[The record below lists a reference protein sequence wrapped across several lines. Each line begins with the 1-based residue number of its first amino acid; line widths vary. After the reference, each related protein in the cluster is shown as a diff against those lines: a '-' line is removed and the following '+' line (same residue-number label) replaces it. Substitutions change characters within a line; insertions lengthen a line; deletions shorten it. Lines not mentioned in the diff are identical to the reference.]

1 MATAEQ
7 TLVRTRQGIA
17 TRYTRNTWRFFR
29 KRPLGAFGALSLLFL
44 VVVAIFAD
52 QLATYPP
59 TEQVTNPGSAY
70 RFLGPGSEGP
80 EGGARLW
87 FGTDKYARDLYSRII
102 HGSRISLYVGVMAV
116 VVGGSIG
123 TFLGVGSGYISGN
136 LDLWFQRLVDTM
148 LGFPSLILAMLL
160 LTALGSSLNNVVL
173 AITISMIPRFIRLAR
188 GSALQV
194 READY
199 VTAAR
204 ALGAPGMR
212 ILMGHVLPNSLTPVI
227 VLATGLLGTA
237 VVTEAS
243 LSFLGL
249 GVPPPHP
256 AWGRLLSEAQ
266 QAQMEVAPWLAIFP
280 GVALTFAVYGFNMFG
295 DAMRD
300 QLDPRL
306 RGS

>member
-1 MATAEQ
+1 MDEQ
-7 TLVRTRQGIA
+7 TLVRTRASIPVRFSR
-17 TRYTRNTWRFFR
+17 TTLRFFR

-44 VVVAIFAD
+44 VLVAIFAN
-52 QLATYPP
+52 QIATYDP
-59 TEQVTNPGSAY
+59 VGTNGAIH
-70 RFLGPGSEGP
+70 RFAGPGSEGP
-80 EGGARLW
+80 GGTFW
-87 FGTDKYARDLYSRII
+87 FGTDKYARDLFSRVV
-102 HGSRISLYVGVMAV
+102 HGSRISLYVGIMAV

-123 TFLGVGSGYISGN
+123 TMLGVASGYISGN

-160 LTALGSSLNNVVL
+160 LAALGQSLNSVVT
-173 AITISMIPRFIRLAR
+173 AIAISMIPRFIRLAR
-188 GSALQV
+188 GSALQI

-199 VTAAR
+199 ITAAR
-204 ALGAPGMR
+204 ALGASGTR

-227 VLATGLLGTA
+227 VLATGFLGTA
-237 VVTEAS
+237 IVTEAS

-266 QAQMEVAPWLAIFP
+266 NAQMESAPWLAIFP
-280 GVALTFAVYGFNMFG
+280 GLALTFAVYGFNLFG
-295 DAMRD
+295 DALRD

>member
-1 MATAEQ
+1 MAAEQ
-7 TLVRTRQGIA
+7 VLVRSKPSIA
-17 TRYTRNTWRFFR
+17 LRASRSTIKFFR
-29 KRPLGAFGALSLLFL
+29 KRPLGAFGALSLVFL
-44 VVVAIFAD
+44 VFVAIFASQIAAYSPVD
-52 QLATYPP
+52 GNGAL
-59 TEQVTNPGSAY
+59 Y
-70 RFLGPGSEGP
+70 RFVGPGTDGP
-80 EGGARLW
+80 HGTFW
-87 FGTDKYARDLYSRII
+87 FGTDKYARDLFSRII
-102 HGSRISLYVGVMAV
+102 FGSRISLYVGILSVI
-116 VVGGSIG
+116 VGGSIG
-123 TFLGVGSGYISGN
+123 TFLGVASGYISGAI
-136 LDLWFQRLVDTM
+136 DMWFQRIVDTM

-160 LTALGSSLNNVVL
+160 MASLGSSLNNVVL
-173 AITISMIPRFIRLAR
+173 AIAISMIPRFIRLAR
-188 GSALQV
+188 SSALQV
-194 READY
+194 REQDY

-212 ILMGHVLPNSLTPVI
+212 ILLGHVMPNSLTPVI

-266 QAQMEVAPWLAIFP
+266 NAQMEVAPWLALFP
-280 GVALTFAVYGFNMFG
+280 GIALTFAVYGFNMFG

-306 RGS
+306 RGA